1 MINIPYRTRRNL
13 KRAGLIALVV
23 FVCASLIYLCWFLW
37 LGRYVIYTRDNGAQ
51 IDQSQDPQVQEGNI
65 AQKPESETV
74 SIYYNEGENAINTSR
89 ELTQI
94 IGYYA
99 DKAALEDLAGLQ
111 EIVKNLPTGSPVMM
125 DVKDGKG
132 RFFYTSGLSGDH
144 PSGLDIAGI
153 DELIKQLD
161 KKGMYLIARLPAFRD
176 YAFGLSN
183 TSNGLHVASGGYL
196 WADDDYCYW
205 LDPTKQG
212 TITHLIDIVT
222 ELKALGFDEVVF
234 DNFCFPD
241 TQDLNFSGDQTEA
254 LNTAAKTLL
263 TSCATGN
270 FALSF
275 INNQEGFQLPQGR
288 SRLYM
293 TDVAA
298 AQAAAV
304 AASSGVTDPLINLVF
319 LTEVHDTRFD
329 AYSVLRPI
337 QSAG

>member
-1 MINIPYRTRRNL
+1 MNIPYRTRRNL

-23 FVCASLIYLCWFLW
+23 LLCASLIYFCWFLW
-37 LGRYVIYTRDNGAQ
+37 LGRYVIYTRQDGAL
-51 IDQSQDPQVQEGNI
+51 IDKNQDPQVQEGNV
-65 AQKPESETV
+65 AQPPESETV

-99 DKAALEDLAGLQ
+99 DTAALQDLPTLTQ
-111 EIVKNLPTGSPVMM
+111 ITKNLPTGTPVML

-132 RFFYTSGLSGDH
+132 RFYYTSTLSSDH

-153 DELIKQLD
+153 DDLIQELD
-161 KKGMYLIARLPAFRD
+161 KKGMYLIARVPAFRD

-183 TSNGLHVASGGYL
+183 TANGLHVASGGYL

-222 ELKALGFDEVVF
+222 ELKELGFDEVVL
-234 DNFCFPD
+234 DNFCFPN
-241 TQDLNFSGDQTEA
+241 TQDMKFSGDKTEA

-275 INNQEGFQLPQGR
+275 IQNQEGFALPQGR
-288 SRLYM
+288 SRLYL

-298 AQAAAV
+298 AQAASV
-304 AASSGVTDPLINLVF
+304 AAASGVTDPLVNLVF
-319 LTEVHDTRFD
+319 LTDVHDTRFD
-329 AYSVLRPI
+329 EYSVLRPI

>member
-1 MINIPYRTRRNL
+1 MNIPYRTRRNL
-13 KRAGLIALVV
+13 KKAGLIALVV
-23 FVCASLIYLCWFLW
+23 ALCASLIYFCWFLW
-37 LGRYVIYTRDNGAQ
+37 LGRYVIYTRENGAI
-51 IDQSQDPQVQEGNI
+51 IDKNQDPQVMLGDV
-65 AQKPESETV
+65 AQRPESETV
-74 SIYYNEGENAINTSR
+74 SIYYNEGDNAINTSG

-99 DKAALEDLAGLQ
+99 NTAALQDLEA
-111 EIVKNLPTGSPVMM
+111 VKQITKSLPTGTPVMM

-132 RFFYTSGLSGDH
+132 RFYYTSSLSGEH
-144 PSGLDIAGI
+144 PSSIDIAGM
-153 DELIKQLD
+153 DELISQLD
-161 KKGMYLIARLPAFRD
+161 SRGIYLIARLPAFRD
-176 YAFGLSN
+176 YSFGLSN

-241 TQDLNFSGDQTEA
+241 TQDLKFSEDRMAA

-270 FALSF
+270 FGLSF
-275 INNQEGFQLPQGR
+275 IQNQEGFQLPQGR
-288 SRLYM
+288 SRLYL

-298 AQAAAV
+298 AQAASV
-304 AASSGVTDPLINLVF
+304 AADSGVADPLVNLVF

-337 QSAG
+337 ESAG

>member
-1 MINIPYRTRRNL
+1 MNIPYRTRHAL
-13 KRAGLIALVV
+13 KRVGLIALVV
-23 FVCASLIYLCWFLW
+23 LVCASLVYFCWFLW
-37 LGRYVIYTRDNGAQ
+37 LGRYVVYTRDNGAL
-51 IDQSQDPQVQEGNI
+51 IDKTQDPQVQEGNV
-65 AQKPESETV
+65 ASPPEAETV

-99 DKAALEDLAGLQ
+99 DKAALQDISSLQ
-111 EIVKNLPTGSPVMM
+111 EIVKNLPTGTPVMM

-132 RFFYTSGLSGDH
+132 RFFYTSSLSGDH

-153 DELIKQLD
+153 DGLIQELD

-212 TITHLIDIVT
+212 TITHLIDIVN
-222 ELKALGFDEVVF
+222 ELKKLGFDEVVF

-241 TQDLNFSGDQTEA
+241 TKDLNFSGDQVEA

-263 TSCATGN
+263 TSCATEK

-275 INNQEGFQLPQGR
+275 IQNQEGFQLPQGR
-288 SRLYM
+288 SRLYL

-298 AQAAAV
+298 AQAASV
-304 AASSGVTDPLINLVF
+304 AASSGVTDPLVNLVF